1 MMSQC
6 VQGRKTLEKTQIQHN
21 TLEENE
27 TTETNQKQRREKL
40 DTNKDWSA
48 NEKKDSKADL

>member
-1 MMSQC
+1 MSQC

-27 TTETNQKQRREKL
+27 TTETNQKQRMEKL

-48 NEKKDSKADL
+48 NEKNDSKADL